1 MPSKI
6 TLTIT
11 QGKLS
16 RKQYV
21 FESRSTC
28 IVGRNDD
35 CNLQIADK
43 VDMTISRY
51 HCLLDINPPDIR
63 VRDLGSLNGTFVNG
77 KKIGQRQR
85 QQPAQEAVKL
95 SFPEYNLQDGDE
107 IKLGDILFK
116 ISVQVEDQLNQI
128 PDLPVPEEN
137 EQRNF
142 LTVAEKLIKL
152 SQSGHA
158 SLQSISGYSLTKSL
172 GKGDFAEVF
181 AAKDIQ
187 TKKSIAL
194 KIMLPAVANQ
204 KNGIE
209 MFLRE
214 TENIKILQHPNIVQ
228 LLDYGFV
235 ENTFFFTMEY
245 FPGGNV
251 WDFMQ
256 RSGWRLPIDIAVD
269 ITLQVLDGLIYA
281 HEVEIPY
288 IKSVDG
294 IMTKDKGLV
303 HQNLKP
309 NNIFISKIN
318 DKIVVKI
325 GDYGL
330 SKAFDLAGLSGQTL
344 TGTKM
349 GTPAFMPRQQVLNF
363 KDELPEIDIWAT
375 AACLYNMLTGY
386 FPRNFTGDPWL
397 SVLQNSPVPIL
408 QRHHGIPQKLAKVID
423 LALQE
428 KPQIYFQTAAE
439 FKQALLDCS

>member
-6 TLTIT
+6 ILTIT

-85 QQPAQEAVKL
+85 QQPAQEAVRL

-116 ISVQVEDQLNQI
+116 IGVQVEDQLNKI

-137 EQRNF
+137 EQQNF
-142 LTVAEKLIKL
+142 LTAAKKLINL

-204 KNGIE
+204 KNRIE
-209 MFLRE
+209 MFLRA

-245 FPGGNV
+245 FSGGNV

-281 HEVEIPY
+281 HQVEIPY

-294 IMTKDKGLV
+294 IITKGKGLV

-439 FKQALLDCS
+439 FKQALLDCL

>member
-11 QGKLS
+11 RGKLS
-16 RKQYV
+16 RQQYT

-28 IVGRNDD
+28 IVGRNVD

-77 KKIGQRQR
+77 KNIGQRQK
-85 QQPAQEAVKL
+85 QQPAKEAVKL
-95 SFPEYNLQDGDE
+95 NFPEYNLQDGDE
-107 IKLGDILFK
+107 IKLGDILLK
-116 ISVQVEDQLNQI
+116 IGVQIEEELNKI
-128 PDLPVPEEN
+128 PDLPIQEEN
-137 EQRNF
+137 DKIKI
-142 LTVAEKLIKL
+142 LTITKKLL
-152 SQSGHA
+152 NLAQSGNI
-158 SLQSISGYSLTKSL
+158 SLQSISGYNLIKSL
-172 GKGDFAEVF
+172 GKGDFGEVF
-181 AAKDIQ
+181 LAKHIQ
-187 TKKSIAL
+187 TKESIAI
-194 KIMLPAVANQ
+194 KIMLPAVATQ
-204 KNGIE
+204 KQGIE
-209 MFLRE
+209 MFLKE

-228 LLDYGFV
+228 LSDCGFV

-245 FPGGNV
+245 FSEGNV
-251 WDFMQ
+251 WDLMQ
-256 RSGWRLPIDIAVD
+256 RSGWRLSVDTAVD
-269 ITLQVLDGLIYA
+269 VTLQVLNGFIYA

-294 IMTKDKGLV
+294 IITKGKGLV
-303 HQNLKP
+303 HQDLKP

-363 KDELPEIDIWAT
+363 KAELPEIDIWAT

-386 FPRNFTGDPWL
+386 FLRDFTGDPWL
-397 SVLQNSPVPIL
+397 SVLQNNPVPIL
-408 QRHHGIPQKLAKVID
+408 QRHPGIPQKLAKVID

-428 KPQIYFQTAAE
+428 KPQIYFQTAD
-439 FKQALLDCS
+439 LDPPETLH

>member
-16 RKQYV
+16 KRQYV

-85 QQPAQEAVKL
+85 QQPAKEAIKL
-95 SFPEYNLQDGDE
+95 NFPEYNLQDGDE

-116 ISVQVEDQLNQI
+116 IGVQLEAQLNKT
-128 PDLPVPEEN
+128 PDLAVPEKN
-137 EQRNF
+137 DQQNF
-142 LTVAEKLIKL
+142 SIVAKKLL
-152 SQSGHA
+152 NLAQSGNV
-158 SLQSISGYSLTKSL
+158 SLQGISGYNLTKSL
-172 GKGDFAEVF
+172 GKGDFGEVF
-181 AAKDIQ
+181 VAKHIQ
-187 TKKSIAL
+187 TKKFIAL
-194 KIMLPAVANQ
+194 KIMLPAVATQ
-204 KNGIE
+204 RQGIE
-209 MFLRE
+209 MFMRE

-245 FPGGNV
+245 FSGGNV
-251 WDFMQ
+251 WDLMQ
-256 RSGWRLPIDIAVD
+256 RSGWRLPINIAVD
-269 ITLQVLDGLIYA
+269 VTLQVLDGLIYA
-281 HEVEIPY
+281 HEVEIPH

-294 IMTKDKGLV
+294 IITKNKGLV
-303 HQNLKP
+303 HQDLKP

-386 FPRNFTGDPWL
+386 FPRDFTGDPWL
-397 SVLQNSPVPIL
+397 SVLQNNPVPIL
-408 QRHHGIPQKLAKVID
+408 QRHHGIPQNLAKVID

-439 FKQALLDCS
+439 FKQALLDCI

>member
-107 IKLGDILFK
+107 IQLGDILLK
-116 ISVQVEDQLNQI
+116 IGVQVEDQLNKT
-128 PDLPVPEEN
+128 PDLPVPEAN

-142 LTVAEKLIKL
+142 LTVAKQLINL
-152 SQSGHA
+152 AQSGHT

-181 AAKDIQ
+181 AAKHIQ
-187 TKKSIAL
+187 TKKFIAL
-194 KIMLPAVANQ
+194 KIMFPAVANQ
-204 KNGIE
+204 QQGIE

-214 TENIKILQHPNIVQ
+214 TENIKVLQHPNIVQ

-245 FPGGNV
+245 FSGGNV

-256 RSGWRLPIDIAVD
+256 RSGWRLPVDIAVE
-269 ITLQVLDGLIYA
+269 ITLQILDGLIYA
-281 HEVEIPY
+281 HQVEIPH

-294 IMTKDKGLV
+294 IITKSKGLV

-428 KPQIYFQTAAE
+428 KPQIYFQTAAQ
-439 FKQALLDCS
+439 FKQALLDCL

>member
-16 RKQYV
+16 GQQYV
-21 FESRSTC
+21 FASRSTC

-77 KKIGQRQR
+77 KKIGQRRR
-85 QQPAQEAVKL
+85 QQPAKKAVKL
-95 SFPEYNLQDGDE
+95 NFPEYNLQDGDE

-116 ISVQVEDQLNQI
+116 IGVQVEAELNKT
-128 PDLPVPEEN
+128 PDLIVQKEN
-137 EQRNF
+137 DQPNF
-142 LTVAEKLIKL
+142 LTIAKKLLDLAQTGNI
-152 SQSGHA
+152 
-158 SLQSISGYSLTKSL
+158 SLQSISEYNLTKSL
-172 GKGDFAEVF
+172 GKGDFTEVF
-181 AAKDIQ
+181 VAKHTQ
-187 TKKSIAL
+187 NNTFIAI

-204 KNGIE
+204 KQGVE

-214 TENIKILQHPNIVQ
+214 TENIKMLQHPNIVQ

-235 ENTFFFTMEY
+235 ENTFFFKMEY
-245 FPGGNV
+245 FPAGNL

-256 RSGWRLPIDIAVD
+256 KLGWRLPVNVALD

-288 IKSVDG
+288 TKSIDG
-294 IMTKDKGLV
+294 IITKGKGLF
-303 HQNLKP
+303 HQYLKP
-309 NNIFISKIN
+309 NDIFISKIN

-330 SKAFDLAGLSGQTL
+330 YKAFDLAGLSGQTL
-344 TGTKM
+344 TGTKI
-349 GTPAFMPRQQVLNF
+349 GTPAFIPRQQVLDF
-363 KDELPEIDIWAT
+363 QHQLPEIDVWAT

-386 FPRNFTGDPWL
+386 FPRDFTGDPWL
-397 SVLQNSPVPIL
+397 SVLQNNPVPIL
-408 QRHHGIPQKLAKVID
+408 QRNHSIPENLAKVID
-423 LALQE
+423 LALTE

-439 FKQALLDCS
+439 FKQALLECM

>member
-85 QQPAQEAVKL
+85 QQPAQEAVRL

-116 ISVQVEDQLNQI
+116 IGVQVEDQLNKI

-137 EQRNF
+137 EQQNF
-142 LTVAEKLIKL
+142 LTAAKKLINL

-204 KNGIE
+204 KNRIE
-209 MFLRE
+209 MFLRA

-245 FPGGNV
+245 FSGGNV

-281 HEVEIPY
+281 HQVEIPY

-294 IMTKDKGLV
+294 IITKGKGLV

-439 FKQALLDCS
+439 FKQALLDCL

>member
-16 RKQYV
+16 GQEYV

-85 QQPAQEAVKL
+85 QQLAKEAVKL
-95 SFPEYNLQDGDE
+95 NFPEYNLQDGDE

-116 ISVQVEDQLNQI
+116 IGVQVEPTLNKT
-128 PDLPVPEEN
+128 PDLSFSNEN
-137 EQRNF
+137 YQPNF
-142 LTVAEKLIKL
+142 SEVSKKLLDIA
-152 SQSGHA
+152 QSGNKN
-158 SLQSISGYSLTKSL
+158 LQCISGYNITKSL

-181 AAKDIQ
+181 AAKHIENK
-187 TKKSIAL
+187 TFIAL
-194 KIMLPAVANQ
+194 KIMLPAVASQ
-204 KNGIE
+204 EDGVE

-214 TENIKILQHPNIVQ
+214 TENIKILQHPNIVE

-235 ENTFFFTMEY
+235 DNAFFFTMEY
-245 FPGGNV
+245 FPTGNV

-256 RSGWRLPIDIAVD
+256 KLGWRLPIDIGVD
-269 ITLQVLDGLIYA
+269 IILQVLDGLIYA
-281 HEVEIPY
+281 HEVEIPH
-288 IKSVDG
+288 IKSVNG
-294 IMTKDKGLV
+294 IKAKRKGLV
-303 HQNLKP
+303 HQDLKP
-309 NNIFISKIN
+309 NNIFISKID
-318 DKIVVKI
+318 DKIVAKI

-330 SKAFDLAGLSGQTL
+330 AKAFDLAGLSGQTL
-344 TGTKM
+344 TGTQI
-349 GTPAFMPRQQVLNF
+349 GTPAFMPRQQVLSF
-363 KDELPEIDIWAT
+363 KHQLPEIDVWAT

-386 FPRNFTGDPWL
+386 FPRDFTGDPWL
-397 SVLQNSPVPIL
+397 SVLQNKPVPIL
-408 QRHHGIPQKLAKVID
+408 KRHHGIPTKLAQVID

-439 FKQALLDCS
+439 FKQALLECM

>member
-77 KKIGQRQR
+77 KKIGQRKR
-85 QQPAQEAVKL
+85 QQPAQEAVRL

-116 ISVQVEDQLNQI
+116 IGVQVEDQLNKT

-142 LTVAEKLIKL
+142 LTVAKQLINL
-152 SQSGHA
+152 SQSGHT

-209 MFLRE
+209 MFLRA

-245 FPGGNV
+245 FSGGNV

-256 RSGWRLPIDIAVD
+256 KSGWRLPIDIAVD

-281 HEVEIPY
+281 HQVEIPY

-294 IMTKDKGLV
+294 IITKGKGLV

-330 SKAFDLAGLSGQTL
+330 SKAFDLAGLIGQTL

-349 GTPAFMPRQQVLNF
+349 GTPVFMPRQQVLNF

-439 FKQALLDCS
+439 FKQALLDCL

>member
-16 RKQYV
+16 KRQYV

-85 QQPAQEAVKL
+85 QQPAKEAIKL
-95 SFPEYNLQDGDE
+95 NFPEYNLQDGDE

-116 ISVQVEDQLNQI
+116 IGVQLEAQLNKT
-128 PDLPVPEEN
+128 PDLAVPEKN
-137 EQRNF
+137 DQQNF
-142 LTVAEKLIKL
+142 SIVAKKLL
-152 SQSGHA
+152 NLAQSGNV
-158 SLQSISGYSLTKSL
+158 SLQGISGYNLTKSL
-172 GKGDFAEVF
+172 GKGDFGEVF
-181 AAKDIQ
+181 VAKHIQ
-187 TKKSIAL
+187 TKKFIAL
-194 KIMLPAVANQ
+194 KIMLPAVATQ
-204 KNGIE
+204 RQGIE
-209 MFLRE
+209 MFMRE

-245 FPGGNV
+245 FSGGNV
-251 WDFMQ
+251 WDLMQ
-256 RSGWRLPIDIAVD
+256 RSGWRLPINIAVD
-269 ITLQVLDGLIYA
+269 VTLQVLDGLIYA
-281 HEVEIPY
+281 HEVEIPH

-294 IMTKDKGLV
+294 IITKNKGLV
-303 HQNLKP
+303 HQDLKP

-386 FPRNFTGDPWL
+386 FPRDFTGDPWL
-397 SVLQNSPVPIL
+397 SVLQNNPVPIL
-408 QRHHGIPQKLAKVID
+408 QRHHGIPQRLAKVID

-439 FKQALLDCS
+439 FKQALLDCI

>member
-16 RKQYV
+16 KRQYV

-85 QQPAQEAVKL
+85 QQPAKEAIKL
-95 SFPEYNLQDGDE
+95 NFPEYNLQDGDE

-116 ISVQVEDQLNQI
+116 IGVQLEAQLNKT
-128 PDLPVPEEN
+128 PDLAVPEKN
-137 EQRNF
+137 DQQNF
-142 LTVAEKLIKL
+142 SIVAKKLL
-152 SQSGHA
+152 NLAQSGNV
-158 SLQSISGYSLTKSL
+158 SLQGISGYNLTKSL
-172 GKGDFAEVF
+172 GKGDFGEVF
-181 AAKDIQ
+181 VAKHIQ
-187 TKKSIAL
+187 TKKFIAL
-194 KIMLPAVANQ
+194 KIMLPAVATQ
-204 KNGIE
+204 RQGIE
-209 MFLRE
+209 MFMRE
-214 TENIKILQHPNIVQ
+214 TENIKLLQHPNIVQ

-245 FPGGNV
+245 FSGGNV
-251 WDFMQ
+251 WDLMQ
-256 RSGWRLPIDIAVD
+256 RSGWRLPINIAVD
-269 ITLQVLDGLIYA
+269 VTLQVLDGLIYA
-281 HEVEIPY
+281 HEVEIPH

-294 IMTKDKGLV
+294 IITKNKGLV
-303 HQNLKP
+303 HQDLKP

-386 FPRNFTGDPWL
+386 FPRDFTGDPWL
-397 SVLQNSPVPIL
+397 SVLQNNPVPIL
-408 QRHHGIPQKLAKVID
+408 QRHHGIPQNLAKVID

-439 FKQALLDCS
+439 FKQALLDCI

>member
-142 LTVAEKLIKL
+142 LTVAEKLINL

-172 GKGDFAEVF
+172 GKSDFAEVF

>member
-16 RKQYV
+16 GRQYI

-28 IVGRNDD
+28 IVGRNND
-35 CNLQIADK
+35 CNLQIADDI
-43 VDMTISRY
+43 DMTISRY

-85 QQPAQEAVKL
+85 EQPAKEAVKL
-95 SFPEYNLQDGDE
+95 NFPEYNLQNGDK
-107 IKLGDILFK
+107 IQLGDILFK
-116 ISVQVEDQLNQI
+116 IGVEAESQLNKT
-128 PDLPVPEEN
+128 PDVLVQEEKTKPD
-137 EQRNF
+137 F
-142 LTVAEKLIKL
+142 VTIAKKLLDIA
-152 SQSGHA
+152 QSGNT
-158 SLQSISGYSLTKSL
+158 SLQAISDYNLIKSL
-172 GKGDFAEVF
+172 GKGGFGEVF
-181 AAKDIQ
+181 LARDIQ
-187 TKKSIAL
+187 TKKSVAL

-204 KNGIE
+204 EQGVE

-214 TENIKILQHPNIVQ
+214 TENIKLLQHPNIVQ
-228 LLDYGFV
+228 LLDYGFL

-245 FPGGNV
+245 LSGGNV
-251 WDFMQ
+251 WDLMQ
-256 RSGWRLPIDIAVD
+256 KLGWRLPVDIAVD

-281 HEVEIPY
+281 HEVEIPDR
-288 IKSVDG
+288 KLADG
-294 IMTKDKGLV
+294 TLTKGKGLV
-303 HQNLKP
+303 HRDLKP

-318 DKIVVKI
+318 DKIAVKI

-363 KDELPEIDIWAT
+363 KHELPEIDVWAT

-386 FPRNFTGDPWL
+386 FPRDFVGDPWL
-397 SVLQNSPVPIL
+397 SVLQNNPVPIL
-408 QRHHGIPQKLAKVID
+408 KRQNNIPQKLAKVID
-423 LALQE
+423 LALKE

-439 FKQALLDCS
+439 FKQALLDCR

>member
-85 QQPAQEAVKL
+85 QQPAQEAVRL

-116 ISVQVEDQLNQI
+116 IGVQVEDQLNKI

-137 EQRNF
+137 EQQNF
-142 LTVAEKLIKL
+142 LTAAKKLINL

-204 KNGIE
+204 KNRIE
-209 MFLRE
+209 MFLRA

-245 FPGGNV
+245 FSGGNV

-281 HEVEIPY
+281 HQVEIPY

-294 IMTKDKGLV
+294 IITKGKGLV

-428 KPQIYFQTAAE
+428 KPQIYFQTAVE
-439 FKQALLDCS
+439 FKQALLDCL

>member
-77 KKIGQRQR
+77 TNIGQRKR
-85 QQPAQEAVKL
+85 QQPAQEAVRL

-116 ISVQVEDQLNQI
+116 IGVQVEDQLNKI

-137 EQRNF
+137 EQQNF
-142 LTVAEKLIKL
+142 LTAAKKLINL

-209 MFLRE
+209 MFLRA

-245 FPGGNV
+245 FSGGNV

-256 RSGWRLPIDIAVD
+256 KSGWRLPIDIAVD

-281 HEVEIPY
+281 HQVEIPY

-294 IMTKDKGLV
+294 IITKGKGLV

-330 SKAFDLAGLSGQTL
+330 SKAFDLAGLIGQTL

-349 GTPAFMPRQQVLNF
+349 GTPVFMPRQQVLNF

-439 FKQALLDCS
+439 FKQALLDCL

>member
-16 RKQYV
+16 GQQYT

-77 KKIGQRQR
+77 KNIGQRQK
-85 QQPAQEAVKL
+85 QQLAKEAVKL
-95 SFPEYNLQDGDE
+95 TFPEYNLQDGDE

-116 ISVQVEDQLNQI
+116 IGVQVEEQLNKI
-128 PDLPVPEEN
+128 PDLPVQKEN
-137 EQRNF
+137 DKIKF
-142 LTVAEKLIKL
+142 LNITKKLL
-152 SQSGHA
+152 NLAQSGNV
-158 SLQSISGYSLTKSL
+158 SLQSISGYNLIKSL
-172 GKGDFAEVF
+172 GKGDFGEVF
-181 AAKDIQ
+181 LAKHTQ
-187 TKKSIAL
+187 TKRSIAI
-194 KIMLPAVANQ
+194 KIMLPAVATQ
-204 KNGIE
+204 KQGIE

-214 TENIKILQHPNIVQ
+214 TENIKVLQHPHIVQ

-245 FPGGNV
+245 FSGGNV
-251 WDFMQ
+251 WDLMQ
-256 RSGWRLPIDIAVD
+256 RSGWRLPVDIAVD
-269 ITLQVLDGLIYA
+269 VTLQVLDGLIYA
-281 HEVEIPY
+281 HEVEIPD

-294 IMTKDKGLV
+294 IITKGQGLV
-303 HQNLKP
+303 HQDLKP

-363 KDELPEIDIWAT
+363 KDELPEIDVWAT
-375 AACLYNMLTGY
+375 TACLYNMLTGY
-386 FPRNFTGDPWL
+386 FPRDFTGDPWL
-397 SVLQNSPVPIL
+397 SVLQNNPVPIL
-408 QRHHGIPQKLAKVID
+408 QRHQGIPQKLAKVID

-439 FKQALLDCS
+439 FKQALLDCM

>member
-11 QGKLS
+11 RGKLS
-16 RKQYV
+16 RQQYT

-28 IVGRNDD
+28 IVGRNVD

-77 KKIGQRQR
+77 KNIGQRQK
-85 QQPAQEAVKL
+85 QQLAKEAIKL
-95 SFPEYNLQDGDE
+95 NFPEYNLQDGDE

-116 ISVQVEDQLNQI
+116 IGVQVEEQLNKI
-128 PDLPVPEEN
+128 PDLPVQEEN
-137 EQRNF
+137 AKIKF
-142 LTVAEKLIKL
+142 LTITKKLL
-152 SQSGHA
+152 NLAQDGNV
-158 SLQSISGYSLTKSL
+158 SLQSISGYNLIKSL
-172 GKGDFAEVF
+172 GKGDFGEVF
-181 AAKDIQ
+181 LAKHIQ
-187 TKKSIAL
+187 TKRSIAI
-194 KIMLPAVANQ
+194 KIMLPAVATQ
-204 KNGIE
+204 KQGIE

-214 TENIKILQHPNIVQ
+214 TENIKILQHPHIVQ

-245 FPGGNV
+245 FSGGNV
-251 WDFMQ
+251 WDLMQ

-269 ITLQVLDGLIYA
+269 VTLQVLDGLIYA
-281 HEVEIPY
+281 HEVEISN
-288 IKSVDG
+288 IKSVNG
-294 IMTKDKGLV
+294 IITKGKGLV
-303 HQNLKP
+303 HQDLKP

-318 DKIVVKI
+318 DKLVIKI

-363 KDELPEIDIWAT
+363 KAELPEIDIWAT

-386 FPRNFTGDPWL
+386 FPRDFTGDPWL
-397 SVLQNSPVPIL
+397 SVLQNNPVPIL
-408 QRHHGIPQKLAKVID
+408 QRHPGIPQKLAKVID

-428 KPQIYFQTAAE
+428 KPQIYFQTAD
-439 FKQALLDCS
+439 LDPPETLH

>member
-16 RKQYV
+16 KKQYV

-116 ISVQVEDQLNQI
+116 IGVQVEDQLNKT

-137 EQRNF
+137 EQQNF
-142 LTVAEKLIKL
+142 LTVAKKLINL
-152 SQSGHA
+152 SQSGHT
-158 SLQSISGYSLTKSL
+158 SLQGISGYSLTKSL

-181 AAKDIQ
+181 AAKHIQ
-187 TKKSIAL
+187 TKKFIAL

-204 KNGIE
+204 KQGIE

-214 TENIKILQHPNIVQ
+214 TENIKVLQHPNIVQ

-245 FPGGNV
+245 FSGGNV

-256 RSGWRLPIDIAVD
+256 RSGWRLPVDIAVE

-281 HEVEIPY
+281 HQVEIPH

-294 IMTKDKGLV
+294 IITKGKGLV

-439 FKQALLDCS
+439 FKQALLDCL

>member
-16 RKQYV
+16 RQQYV

-77 KKIGQRQR
+77 KNIGQRQK
-85 QQPAQEAVKL
+85 QQLAKEAIKL
-95 SFPEYNLQDGDE
+95 NFPEYNLQDGDE

-116 ISVQVEDQLNQI
+116 IGVQVEEQLNKI
-128 PDLPVPEEN
+128 PDLPVQEEN
-137 EQRNF
+137 AKIKF
-142 LTVAEKLIKL
+142 LTITKKLL
-152 SQSGHA
+152 NLAQDGNV
-158 SLQSISGYSLTKSL
+158 SLQSISGYNLIKSL
-172 GKGDFAEVF
+172 GKGDFGEVF
-181 AAKDIQ
+181 LAKHIQ
-187 TKKSIAL
+187 TKRSIAI
-194 KIMLPAVANQ
+194 KIMLPAVATQ
-204 KNGIE
+204 KQGIE

-214 TENIKILQHPNIVQ
+214 TENIKILQHPHIVQ

-245 FPGGNV
+245 FSGGNV
-251 WDFMQ
+251 WDLMQ

-269 ITLQVLDGLIYA
+269 VTLQVLDGLIYA
-281 HEVEIPY
+281 HEVEISN
-288 IKSVDG
+288 IKSVNG
-294 IMTKDKGLV
+294 IITKGKGLV
-303 HQNLKP
+303 HQDLKP

-318 DKIVVKI
+318 DKLVIKI

-349 GTPAFMPRQQVLNF
+349 MGTPAFMPRQQVLNF
-363 KDELPEIDIWAT
+363 K
-375 AACLYNMLTGY
+375 
-386 FPRNFTGDPWL
+386 
-397 SVLQNSPVPIL
+397 
-408 QRHHGIPQKLAKVID
+408 
-423 LALQE
+423 
-428 KPQIYFQTAAE
+428 
-439 FKQALLDCS
+439 

>member
-256 RSGWRLPIDIAVD
+256 RSGWRLPVDIAVD

>member
-11 QGKLS
+11 RGKLS
-16 RKQYV
+16 RQQYT

-28 IVGRNDD
+28 IVGRNVD

-77 KKIGQRQR
+77 KNIGQRQK
-85 QQPAQEAVKL
+85 QQPAKEAVKL
-95 SFPEYNLQDGDE
+95 NFPEYNLQDGDE
-107 IKLGDILFK
+107 IKLGDILLK
-116 ISVQVEDQLNQI
+116 IEVQIEEELNKI
-128 PDLPVPEEN
+128 PDLPIQEEN
-137 EQRNF
+137 DKIKI
-142 LTVAEKLIKL
+142 LTITKKLL
-152 SQSGHA
+152 NLAQSGNI
-158 SLQSISGYSLTKSL
+158 SLQSISGYNLIKSL
-172 GKGDFAEVF
+172 GKGDFGEVF
-181 AAKDIQ
+181 LAKHIQ
-187 TKKSIAL
+187 TKESIAI
-194 KIMLPAVANQ
+194 KIMLPAVATQNQ
-204 KNGIE
+204 GIE
-209 MFLRE
+209 MFLKE

-228 LLDYGFV
+228 LSDCGFV

-245 FPGGNV
+245 FSEGNV
-251 WDFMQ
+251 WDLMQ
-256 RSGWRLPIDIAVD
+256 RSGWRLSVDTAVD
-269 ITLQVLDGLIYA
+269 VTLQVLDGFIYA

-294 IMTKDKGLV
+294 IITKGKGLV

-363 KDELPEIDIWAT
+363 KAELPEIDIWAT

-386 FPRNFTGDPWL
+386 FPRDFTGDPWL
-397 SVLQNSPVPIL
+397 SVLQNNPVPIL
-408 QRHHGIPQKLAKVID
+408 QRHPGIPQKLAKVID

-439 FKQALLDCS
+439 FKQALLDCM

>member
-77 KKIGQRQR
+77 KKIGQRKR
-85 QQPAQEAVKL
+85 QQPAQEAVRL

-116 ISVQVEDQLNQI
+116 IGVQVEDQLNKI

-137 EQRNF
+137 EQQNF
-142 LTVAEKLIKL
+142 LTAAKKLINL

-209 MFLRE
+209 MFLRA

-245 FPGGNV
+245 FSGGNV

-256 RSGWRLPIDIAVD
+256 KSGWRLPIDIAVD

-281 HEVEIPY
+281 HQVEIPY

-294 IMTKDKGLV
+294 IITKGKGLV

-330 SKAFDLAGLSGQTL
+330 SKAFDLAGLIGQTL

-349 GTPAFMPRQQVLNF
+349 GTPVFMPRQQVLNF

-439 FKQALLDCS
+439 FKQALLDCL

>member
-116 ISVQVEDQLNQI
+116 ISVQAEDQLNQI

-142 LTVAEKLIKL
+142 LTVAEKLINL

-194 KIMLPAVANQ
+194 KIMLPAVAKQ

-256 RSGWRLPIDIAVD
+256 RSGWRLPVDIAVD

-294 IMTKDKGLV
+294 IMTKGKGLV

-423 LALQE
+423 LALREQ
-428 KPQIYFQTAAE
+428 PQIYFQTAAE

>member
-142 LTVAEKLIKL
+142 LTVAEKLINL

-172 GKGDFAEVF
+172 GKSDFAEVF

-256 RSGWRLPIDIAVD
+256 RSGWRLPVDIAVD

>member
-16 RKQYV
+16 GQQYV

-85 QQPAQEAVKL
+85 QQPAKEAVKL
-95 SFPEYNLQDGDE
+95 NFPEYNLQDGDQ
-107 IKLGDILFK
+107 IKLGDILFE
-116 ISVQVEDQLNQI
+116 IGVQVETQLNKT
-128 PDLPVPEEN
+128 PDLVVQKQNDQP
-137 EQRNF
+137 NF
-142 LTVAEKLIKL
+142 LTVAKKLL
-152 SQSGHA
+152 DLAQSGNT
-158 SLQSISGYSLTKSL
+158 SLQSISGYNLTKSL

-181 AAKDIQ
+181 VAKHIQ
-187 TKKSIAL
+187 TKKFIAF
-194 KIMLPAVANQ
+194 KIMLPAVAAE
-204 KNGIE
+204 KPGIE

-214 TENIKILQHPNIVQ
+214 AENIKILQHPNIVQ

-235 ENTFFFTMEY
+235 ENAFFFTMEY
-245 FPGGNV
+245 FSGGNI

-256 RSGWRLPIDIAVD
+256 KLGWRLSVDIAVD
-269 ITLQVLDGLIYA
+269 ITLQILDGLIYA
-281 HEVEIPY
+281 HEVEIPD

-294 IMTKDKGLV
+294 TITKGKGLV
-303 HQNLKP
+303 HQDLKP
-309 NNIFISKIN
+309 NNIFINKIN

-344 TGTKM
+344 TGTKI
-349 GTPAFMPRQQVLNF
+349 GTPAFMPRQQVLSF
-363 KDELPEIDIWAT
+363 KHQLPEIDVWAT

-386 FPRNFTGDPWL
+386 FPRDFTGDPWL
-397 SVLQNSPVPIL
+397 SVLQNSPVSIL

-439 FKQALLDCS
+439 FKQALLDCL

>member
-16 RKQYV
+16 KKQYV

-77 KKIGQRQR
+77 KKIGQRKR
-85 QQPAQEAVKL
+85 QQPAQEAVRL

-116 ISVQVEDQLNQI
+116 IGVQVEDQLNKT

-142 LTVAEKLIKL
+142 LTVAKKLINL
-152 SQSGHA
+152 SQSGHT

-181 AAKDIQ
+181 AAKHIQ
-187 TKKSIAL
+187 TKKFIAL
-194 KIMLPAVANQ
+194 KIMLPVVANQ
-204 KNGIE
+204 KQGIE

-214 TENIKILQHPNIVQ
+214 TENIKILQHLNIVQ

-245 FPGGNV
+245 FPGGNI

-256 RSGWRLPIDIAVD
+256 KSGWRLPIDIAVE
-269 ITLQVLDGLIYA
+269 ITLQILDGLIYA
-281 HEVEIPY
+281 HQVEIPH

-294 IMTKDKGLV
+294 IITKGKGLV

-408 QRHHGIPQKLAKVID
+408 QRHHGIPQNLAKVID

-439 FKQALLDCS
+439 FKQALLDSM

>member
-16 RKQYV
+16 KQQYV

-85 QQPAQEAVKL
+85 QQPAKEAIKL
-95 SFPEYNLQDGDE
+95 NFPEYNLQDGDE

-116 ISVQVEDQLNQI
+116 IGVQLETQLNKT
-128 PDLPVPEEN
+128 PDLAVQEEN
-137 EQRNF
+137 DQRNF
-142 LTVAEKLIKL
+142 LTAAKKLL
-152 SQSGHA
+152 NLAQSGNV
-158 SLQSISGYSLTKSL
+158 SLQGISDYNLTKSL
-172 GKGDFAEVF
+172 GKGDFGEVF
-181 AAKDIQ
+181 VAKHIQ
-187 TKKSIAL
+187 TNKFIAL
-194 KIMLPAVANQ
+194 KIMLPAVATQ
-204 KNGIE
+204 QQGIE

-228 LLDYGFV
+228 LLDFGFV

-245 FPGGNV
+245 FSGGNV
-251 WDFMQ
+251 WDLMQ
-256 RSGWRLPIDIAVD
+256 RSGWRLPINIAVD
-269 ITLQVLDGLIYA
+269 VTLQVLDALIYA
-281 HEVEIPY
+281 HEVEIPH

-294 IMTKDKGLV
+294 IITKNKGLV
-303 HQNLKP
+303 HQDLKP

-386 FPRNFTGDPWL
+386 FPRDFTGDPWL

-439 FKQALLDCS
+439 FKQALLDCI